1 MWEKGMGLRAPFVM
15 VLAGIFAMT
24 VGVTSSI
31 GPRIELTLAVMGFIM
46 MVTGTILAVKSA
58 FTHEP
63 KTRKTERD
71 NPALIRIVGA
81 VIALASLT
89 MPYVRTPLV
98 PSMEG
103 ASHSLVGLLTA
114 VQSGAHVQVGFLMLL
129 LMGVVVTGAF
139 ISLLHHAGGYIMLFG
154 SMTIAFIAM
163 QTLGSIQGFQ
173 QQLELGIYLAVLA
186 ALIIISS
193 AFSKPDT
200 GIDPESDWY

>member
-1 MWEKGMGLRAPFVM
+1 MGLRAPFVM
-15 VLAGIFAMT
+15 VLGGIFAMT
-24 VGVTSSI
+24 VGLTSSI
-31 GPRIELTLAVMGFIM
+31 GARIELTLGVMGFIM
-46 MVTGTILAVKSA
+46 VLTGAILAVKQA

-63 KTRKTERD
+63 KNRKAERD

-89 MPYVRTPLV
+89 MPYVRSPLV

-103 ASHSLVGLLTA
+103 ASHSIVELATA
-114 VQSGAHVQVGFLMLL
+114 VQSGTQVEVGFLMLL

-154 SMTIAFIAM
+154 AMTIAFITM
-163 QTLGSIQGFQ
+163 QALGSIEGFQ
-173 QQLELGIYLAVLA
+173 QQLSLGIYLAVLA
-186 ALIIISS
+186 AIITISS
-193 AFSKPDT
+193 ALSRPDT